1 MALITCAECGR
12 EISDK
17 AGACPQCG
25 APVRAAQSTPP
36 APPPV
41 VPYSPHGA
49 GAVTG
54 TGPKNRAIAVVLAL
68 VLGSLGAH
76 KFYLGSVG
84 LGVVYLLFFWTYIP
98 GILGLVEGI
107 YYAVIGEDEFQRRY
121 SGTTLR

>member
-1 MALITCAECGR
+1 MALVACTECGR

-25 APVRAAQSTPP
+25 APVRAAQFTPP

-41 VPYSPHGA
+41 VPYSPPGA
-49 GAVTG
+49 GAATG

-98 GILGLVEGI
+98 GILGLIEGI
-107 YYAVIGEDEFQRRY
+107 YYAVIGEAEFQRRY
-121 SGTTLR
+121 SGPPT